1 MHKNNSRK
9 SLELYYLSH
18 EKYTPKIPN
27 KIRENPKDIL
37 EYDEPKQIN
46 YLEFLKRYLE
56 TSRNQEIRLCS

>member
-18 EKYTPKIPN
+18 KKYTPKISN